1 MNLKLLIALNIAAL
15 FLIALFAAGTVAY
28 LNQGRELQSEQRK
41 LTDAQTRVKELE
53 QKLKDEQKLNQLK
66 ELEQKLKRTTK
77 SAAEVI
83 YQLYPPI
90 PSNPSVKPKDQKFP
104 VVSGFPER
112 NS

>member
-53 QKLKDEQKLNQLK
+53 QKLKEHEQKLNQLK

-90 PSNPSVKPKDQKFP
+90 PSNPSVKPKDQKVP
-104 VVSGFPER
+104 VWDD
-112 NS
+112 NNT